1 MMSEGRYF
9 NLADFDVKK
18 KLESDNVS
26 FDSNMD
32 S

>member
-1 MMSEGRYF
+1 MTEGKNF

-18 KLESDNVS
+18 KIESDDVS
-26 FDSNMD
+26 LDSNIV

>member
-1 MMSEGRYF
+1 MSEVKNF

-26 FDSNMD
+26 LDSNID